1 MVYLV
6 PCPLIHPCCANDV
19 LRLNNVL
26 LSVQTMLHLV
36 IGGHFGSFHNLII
49 VINAALN
56 MEVQANVV
64 LNVGVQVNDD
74 LNMEM

>member
-1 MVYLV
+1 
-6 PCPLIHPCCANDV
+6 
-19 LRLNNVL
+19 
-26 LSVQTMLHLV
+26 MLHLV